1 MPKSL
6 PAGSVL
12 AHYRIVSRLG
22 AGGMGEVY
30 LAEDL
35 NLERPVALKIL
46 PPEVAQDADRMR
58 RFVQEAKTASAL
70 SHPNVAR
77 VFEIGE
83 ADGVGFLAME
93 YIEGETLA
101 VHIGGAPLPLA
112 EAIGIA
118 IQVADALDAAHA
130 KGIVHRDIK
139 PANIMIGPR
148 GHVSVLDFGLAKM
161 KPPGASSGAS
171 RTATQ
176 FLTDPGMVM
185 GTVHYMSPE
194 QALGRDADERSD
206 LFSLG
211 VVLYEMATGRLPYS
225 GVNATELLMQI
236 LHAQPEAM
244 ARFNYETPPEL
255 ERIVRKCL
263 EKDRDRRYQS
273 ARDLLVDLQNL
284 QRSYEPAGA
293 AGKTAATRARTA
305 QIGAVIVDDEELAR
319 GLVREMLKA
328 HADVR
333 VLAECANGFEAVKA
347 VADLKPDLLF
357 LDIQMPKL
365 DGFEVLE
372 LVGRD
377 IAVVFTTA
385 YDTYAMRAF
394 DAHAVDYL
402 LKPFSAERFEKA
414 LDRAKQRLGEKTPDP
429 AELAA
434 AARPPEQYLQR
445 IVVKDGPAVH
455 VIPVEKLDYVE
466 AQDDYVAL
474 KSDKKTYLKQQT
486 ISSLESMLDPA
497 VFIRIHRSHIVNLER
512 VAKIEAYT
520 KDSKIAVLRDGTQLP
535 VSRAGY
541 ARLKALLGES

>member
-1 MPKSL
+1 M
-6 PAGSVL
+6 
-12 AHYRIVSRLG
+12 
-22 AGGMGEVY
+22 
-30 LAEDL
+30 
-35 NLERPVALKIL
+35 
-46 PPEVAQDADRMR
+46 
-58 RFVQEAKTASAL
+58 
-70 SHPNVAR
+70 
-77 VFEIGE
+77 
-83 ADGVGFLAME
+83 
-93 YIEGETLA
+93 
-101 VHIGGAPLPLA
+101 
-112 EAIGIA
+112 
-118 IQVADALDAAHA
+118 ADALDAAHA

-139 PANIMIGPR
+139 PANIMVGPR

-161 KPPGASSGAS
+161 KQIGTASGAS

-194 QALGRDADERSD
+194 QALGREADERSD

-211 VVLYEMATGRLPYS
+211 VALYEMVTGRLPYS
-225 GVNATELLMQI
+225 GSNATELLMQI
-236 LHAQPEAM
+236 LHSQPEAM
-244 ARFNYETPPEL
+244 ARFNYETPAEL

-263 EKDRDRRYQS
+263 EKDRERRYQS
-273 ARDLLVDLQNL
+273 ARDLLVDLRNL
-284 QRSYEPAGA
+284 QRAYEPSMSGA
-293 AGKTAATRARTA
+293 KTAATRVRSA
-305 QIGAVIVDDEELAR
+305 QIGTVIVDDEELAR
-319 GLVREMLKA
+319 GLVREMLKP
-328 HADVR
+328 HADIR
-333 VLAECANGFEAVKA
+333 VLAECGNGFEAVKA
-347 VADLKPDLLF
+347 VTDLKPDLLF

-377 IAVVFTTA
+377 IAVIFTTA

-429 AELAA
+429 VELAA
-434 AARPPEQYLQR
+434 AARPPEQQYLQR

-455 VIPVEKLDYVE
+455 VIPVEKLDYAE

-486 ISSLESMLDPA
+486 ISSLETMLDPA
-497 VFIRIHRSHIVNLER
+497 RFIRIHRSHIVNLER

-541 ARLKALLGES
+541 ARLKTLLGEG